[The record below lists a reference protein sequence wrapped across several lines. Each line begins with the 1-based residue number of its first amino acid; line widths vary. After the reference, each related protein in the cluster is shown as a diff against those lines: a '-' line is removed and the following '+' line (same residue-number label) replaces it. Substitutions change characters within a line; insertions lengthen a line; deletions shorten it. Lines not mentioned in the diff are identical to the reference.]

1 VAFYLSGAGYGA
13 LREGID
19 DDKALRGQLAY
30 GTIVVTCPYRFVTR
44 GIAMVRDGTPS
55 QQEDLTMRRLV
66 MIICLITLSACSSV
80 NQPQAAPE
88 DAVTA
93 TLPPPAADAHGKVG
107 QPVENGGVALT
118 VISTTLTSQIDQAT
132 PAGAGEAYLIA
143 DVLLENTGSGKVSY
157 DRIFFSVL
165 DANSVEYISS
175 PVAPAL
181 ALKSG
186 DLMPGDKVRGNVAFK
201 MKAAATG
208 LTIKYQPVVMG
219 HSPRIYITV
228 P

>member
-1 VAFYLSGAGYGA
+1 
-13 LREGID
+13 
-19 DDKALRGQLAY
+19 
-30 GTIVVTCPYRFVTR
+30 
-44 GIAMVRDGTPS
+44 
-55 QQEDLTMRRLV
+55 MRRLV
-66 MIICLITLSACSSV
+66 MGVCLIALSACSSV
-80 NQPQAAPE
+80 NQPQAVPVRT
-88 DAVTA
+88 VTA
-93 TLPPPAADAHGKVG
+93 TAAAATAAASPTQVAPSTVTPMSQPTSTAQSPASDGHGKVG

-143 DVLLENTGSGKVSY
+143 DVLIENIGSDKVSY
-157 DRIFFSVL
+157 DLIFFSVL
-165 DANSVEYISS
+165 DANGVEYISS
-175 PVAPAL
+175 RVAPTP

-201 MKAAATG
+201 VKAAATG

-219 HSPRIYITV
+219 RSPRIYIAV